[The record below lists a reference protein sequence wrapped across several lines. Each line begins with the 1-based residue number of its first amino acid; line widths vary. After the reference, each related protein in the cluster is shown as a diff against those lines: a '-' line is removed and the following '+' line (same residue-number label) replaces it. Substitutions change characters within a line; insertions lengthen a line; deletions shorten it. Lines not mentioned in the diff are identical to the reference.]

1 MSRLV
6 NAWRA
11 LDAERHLAALAAIG
25 LFVTMFLPWY
35 SKTNAE
41 IVVGA
46 HRSGQASLSSVQ
58 TSLSAFN
65 AFSFVEAAVL
75 LVSAGVLVL
84 LWKRAEGA
92 DFQMP
97 GGDGRIVTVA
107 GAWTA
112 LLIFY
117 RLLDK
122 PSLQGTQRVTATV
135 GVEWGIFI
143 ALIAAIGLAYAG
155 TRMRGAERPEP
166 PLSRPRAPRRPA
178 APEPLDPPRRPP
190 APEAPGAVTPAA
202 QRRRRPAP
210 VPARRPPVHDEPV
223 EQLSFDDAPTRPDRP
238 PGPPAGG

>member
-11 LDAERHLAALAAIG
+11 LDAEQHLAALTAFG

-46 HRSGQASLSSVQ
+46 HRSGQATLSSVQ

-75 LVSAGVLVL
+75 LVSAGVLLL

-97 GGDGRIVTVA
+97 GGDGLIVTIA
-107 GAWTA
+107 GVWTA

-135 GVEWGIFI
+135 GVEWGIFV

-178 APEPLDPPRRPP
+178 PETPEPPRRRAAPP
-190 APEAPGAVTPAA
+190 APQGLTPAA

-210 VPARRPPVHDEPV
+210 VPARRPPADAEPV

-238 PGPPAGG
+238 PGPPAAG

>member
-6 NAWRA
+6 SAWRA
-11 LDAERHLAALAAIG
+11 LDAERHLAVLAAIG

-84 LWKRAEGA
+84 LWKRADGA

-97 GGDGRIVTVA
+97 GGDGRVVTVA

-178 APEPLDPPRRPP
+178 EPEPLDPPRRRA